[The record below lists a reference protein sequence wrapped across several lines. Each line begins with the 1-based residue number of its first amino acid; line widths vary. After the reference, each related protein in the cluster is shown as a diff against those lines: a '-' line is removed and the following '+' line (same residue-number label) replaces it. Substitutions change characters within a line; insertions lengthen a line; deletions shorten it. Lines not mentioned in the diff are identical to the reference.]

1 MLLCCCWSQCCSHWT
16 ALFWTY
22 GIKTDF
28 IKVST
33 KSSQL
38 NAVFRSLN
46 YSDFIDWISVEI
58 SSVALHSPD
67 NNRSTLSIRTSEGGG
82 RLWNGPDGQWTILC
96 LLCKFRWNYW
106 FRKLLATDFLSV
118 ILSPLSS
125 FIDTLKLPKWLLV
138 LFYNFLEMRFEM

>member
-1 MLLCCCWSQCCSHWT
+1 MQQSGCSHWT

-22 GIKTDF
+22 GIKTNF

-58 SSVALHSPD
+58 SSVALHPPD
-67 NNRSTLSIRTSEGGG
+67 NNRSARYQDIR
-82 RLWNGPDGQWTILC
+82 GQKKAMEWT
-96 LLCKFRWNYW
+96 
-106 FRKLLATDFLSV
+106 
-118 ILSPLSS
+118 
-125 FIDTLKLPKWLLV
+125 
-138 LFYNFLEMRFEM
+138 